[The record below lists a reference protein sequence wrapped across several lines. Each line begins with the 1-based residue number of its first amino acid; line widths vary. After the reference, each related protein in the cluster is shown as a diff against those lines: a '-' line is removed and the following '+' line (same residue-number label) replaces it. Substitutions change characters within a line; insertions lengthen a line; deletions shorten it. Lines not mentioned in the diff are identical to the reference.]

1 VALLRR
7 RKELPPLGE
16 DDVRAR
22 SYGERSDDVM
32 NVKPM
37 ERVKTPPP
45 QSTDVEGRLS
55 DRRLRA
61 AFLARLDRR
70 SAG

>member
-1 VALLRR
+1 MALLRR
-7 RKELPPLGE
+7 RKELRPLGE

-37 ERVKTPPP
+37 EQPEPQPRQAERRLTDRV
-45 QSTDVEGRLS
+45 
-55 DRRLRA
+55 LRA

-70 SAG
+70 AGG

>member
-7 RKELPPLGE
+7 RKELPLLAE
-16 DDVRAR
+16 DDVRSR
-22 SYGERSDDVM
+22 SYGERSDDVT

-37 ERVKTPPP
+37 ERREPPP
-45 QSTDVEGRLS
+45 MPEARLN

-61 AFLARLDRR
+61 AFRSRLDRR
-70 SAG
+70 DAG

>member
-7 RKELPPLGE
+7 RKELPLLGE
-16 DDVRAR
+16 GDVRAR

-37 ERVKTPPP
+37 EQPAPEP
-45 QSTDVEGRLS
+45 QPEGRGLT
-55 DRRLRA
+55 DRVLRA
-61 AFLARLDRR
+61 AFLARLERR
-70 SAG
+70 DAG